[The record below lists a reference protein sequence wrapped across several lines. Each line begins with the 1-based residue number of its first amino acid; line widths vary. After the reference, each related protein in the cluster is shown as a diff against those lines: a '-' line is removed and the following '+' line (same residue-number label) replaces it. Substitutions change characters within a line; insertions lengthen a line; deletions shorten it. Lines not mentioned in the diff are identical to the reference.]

1 MSHSHRSQFRMAAA
15 LAATLA
21 AGALAAPCS
30 ALTFSGRVL
39 KGEEGKPVAN
49 QSIQIHVVRGQE
61 ELPGGSARTDAQ
73 GRFRFAGLKSEPGL
87 SYFVATEYQGAFYTE
102 GPLQAAGDEIQH
114 DVLVYDVGSDMAAIK
129 VANQHVI
136 VERQPDGLHV
146 NEILIFENSGK
157 TAFLGVG
164 PDHAENAGMRIGLPA
179 SVKAFQVGV
188 GGDDATTALKGRDL
202 ASTRPIPP
210 GQRPFSFT
218 YHIPLSGRMD
228 FSHRFY
234 YPTETFVVMLD
245 DPRLKLKSAQLQYAG
260 SRDQGGKKY
269 EIYTGAGFRVGQEA
283 TIQIGGASFW
293 SNPAIYPWLA
303 APFLIAAVLYLARQR
318 GRRAQAVAAASRSVE
333 GAPRLVPVDPPAA
346 GRPAPPAAAQGA
358 GGAPRPAPAAA
369 APGSG
374 GDEFAQVYLYLISAL
389 DQANAKGEL
398 SGDAITLV
406 RRNLKR
412 KLEVVLSDG
421 STAPRR

>member
-1 MSHSHRSQFRMAAA
+1 MSHSYRSQVRIAAVAAA
-15 LAATLA
+15 VATIVLATPSL
-21 AGALAAPCS
+21 
-30 ALTFSGRVL
+30 ALTFSGRVV

-49 QSIQIHVVRGQE
+49 QSVQIHVIRGQE
-61 ELPGGSARTDAQ
+61 ELPGGSTRTDAQ
-73 GRFRFAGLKSEPGL
+73 GRFRFTGLKSEAGL
-87 SYFVATEYQGAFYTE
+87 SYYVATEYQGAFYTE
-102 GPLQAAGDEIQH
+102 GPLQATGEEIQH
-114 DVLVYDVGSDMAAIK
+114 DVLVYDVGSDTGAIR
-129 VANQHVI
+129 VVNQHVI
-136 VERQPDGLHV
+136 IERQQDGLHV
-146 NEILIFENSGK
+146 TEILIFQNSGK

-179 SVKAFQVGV
+179 SVKEFQVGM

-218 YHIPLSGRMD
+218 YHVPLSGRID

-245 DPRLKLKSAQLQYAG
+245 DPRLKLRSGQLEYAG
-260 SRDQGGKKY
+260 SREQGGKKY
-269 EIYTGAGFRVGQEA
+269 EMYTGANFGVGQEA

-293 SNPAIYPWLA
+293 SNPALYPWLA
-303 APFLIAAVLYLARQR
+303 APFLILAVLYVARQR
-318 GRRAQAVAAASRSVE
+318 GRRAQAVAAASRSLE
-333 GAPRLVPVDPPAA
+333 GAPRLVPA
-346 GRPAPPAAAQGA
+346 APPAP
-358 GGAPRPAPAAA
+358 PRPAPQPA
-369 APGSG
+369 APGAGAVGPRPAPVAPEG

-398 SGDAITLV
+398 PGDALTLV